1 MKFDEQIQRFIELRI
16 EGKSFDKIA
25 KELQTA
31 KQTLIEW
38 NKEFKVRDTIRV
50 QKALKLNALVKQFE
64 FDREQRLKIN
74 LEFSQKLH
82 QELASRDLS
91 QIPTPKLLD
100 MALLQENRVK
110 GLIGETMRIGINTS
124 FVNIGENLDGYF
136 YLELDD

>member
-1 MKFDEQIQRFIELRI
+1 MKFDKQIERFIELRI

-31 KQTLIEW
+31 KQTLVEW
-38 NKEFKVRDTIRV
+38 NKQFDVRDTIRV

-64 FDREQRLKIN
+64 FDREQRLKAN

-100 MALLQENRVK
+100 MALLQENRVT

>member
-1 MKFDEQIQRFIELRI
+1 MKFEKQIERFIELRI
-16 EGKSFDKIA
+16 EGKSFDEIA
-25 KELQTA
+25 KELKTA

-38 NKEFKVRDTIRV
+38 NKQFDVRDTIKV

-64 FDREQRLKIN
+64 FDRMQRLKTN

-110 GLIGETMRIGINTS
+110 GLIGETIRIGINNS

-136 YLELDD
+136 HLELDD